1 MSKTGTFY
9 GIGVGPGEPAL
20 LPVVAWNTLQ
30 RCQIVYVPRA
40 SSQEAST
47 AKACLPAHAIPE
59 ERFREIEF
67 DMSKDHSV
75 LSARYSKAAEEIAVH
90 LRKGEDVAF
99 LTLGDT
105 MTFSTFN
112 YQLRAVRD
120 ACPEAPWRVF
130 PGVTSYAALAACTGF
145 ALGEGK
151 ERVQILPCPEE
162 AAALKRAIE
171 VNDIVI
177 LMKIGKR
184 LPMVVALL
192 EEMNLLRESA
202 FGSRV
207 GMPEAVCVSGIEP
220 LLLNPSSGYLST
232 ILIRNPS
239 PRPL

>member
-9 GIGVGPGEPAL
+9 GIGVGPGEPGL
-20 LPVVAWNTLQ
+20 LPVVAWETLK
-30 RCQIVYVPRA
+30 CCHVIYIPRA

-47 AKACLPAHAIPE
+47 AKACLPAHSIPD
-59 ERFREIEF
+59 ERFKEIEF

-75 LSARYSKAAEEIAVH
+75 LAERYSHSAREIARQ
-90 LRKGEDVAF
+90 LRQGLDVAY
-99 LTLGDT
+99 LTIGDT

-112 YQLRAVRD
+112 YQLQAVRE

-162 AAALKRAIE
+162 PGALQRAIE
-171 VNDIVI
+171 TNDIVV

-184 LPMVVALL
+184 LSMVVALL
-192 EEMNLLRESA
+192 ESMNLLREA
-202 FGSRV
+202 VFGTRV
-207 GMPEAVCVSGIEP
+207 GTTEAVCLTGIEP
-220 LLLNPSSGYLST
+220 LLLNPAYGYLST
-232 ILIRNPS
+232 MLIRNPS